1 MDTATDAHHEKADA
15 VSTVDRALSIL
26 CAFGAND
33 QSLSLAELSRRTGL
47 YKSTILRH
55 LQSLE
60 RRSFMIRA
68 TNGNYRLGPM
78 LLQLGNAYLKG
89 FNLEGV
95 LLPLLESL
103 ALETEESASFFVVEG
118 GSRRCLYRV
127 DSKQQVRHAVEV
139 GVPLDLRVGAS
150 GKVFQTFS
158 DQSGKAINVL
168 VKQLPCVAAG
178 SAPLD
183 ISSISCPVFGAD
195 YRLLGAISVA
205 GPEFRFNDECR
216 RMAAPILIDVS
227 RKLTKFM
234 GGASTIFD

>member
-15 VSTVDRALSIL
+15 VSAVDRALSIL

-95 LLPLLESL
+95 LLP
-103 ALETEESASFFVVEG
+103 
-118 GSRRCLYRV
+118 
-127 DSKQQVRHAVEV
+127 
-139 GVPLDLRVGAS
+139 
-150 GKVFQTFS
+150 
-158 DQSGKAINVL
+158 
-168 VKQLPCVAAG
+168 
-178 SAPLD
+178 
-183 ISSISCPVFGAD
+183 
-195 YRLLGAISVA
+195 
-205 GPEFRFNDECR
+205 
-216 RMAAPILIDVS
+216 
-227 RKLTKFM
+227 
-234 GGASTIFD
+234 